1 MAEDDALRDFLDRWL
16 RAWTGNNPAGFM
28 EFYADDAFY
37 SDPAL
42 RAGIRGRDA
51 LLNYFSKLL
60 AANPSWEWSL
70 HEVLAFSGGCA
81 VKWRALIPAGGET
94 VMEEGLDIVEIR
106 EGKITRNEVY
116 FDRTGLLRAMRR
128 I

>member
-1 MAEDDALRDFLDRWL
+1 MSGDDALKDFLNRWL
-16 RAWTGNNPAGFM
+16 RAWTGNDPAGLM
-28 EFYADDAFY
+28 EFYAEDAFY

-51 LLNYFSKLL
+51 ILNYFSKLL
-60 AANPSWEWSL
+60 AANPAWEWNL
-70 HEVLAFSGGCA
+70 LEVLAFSGGCA
-81 VKWRALIPAGGET
+81 VKWQATIPASGAA
-94 VMEEGLDIVEIR
+94 VIEEGLDIVEIR

-116 FDRTGLLRAMRR
+116 FDRTGLLRTMRR